1 MSKEINS
8 ETIKNEL
15 DIYWQKDQTDEKIE
29 RYIAEGKNILCDYAG
44 AELSFTEGSQEGRL
58 LIAYVSYAYN
68 KMSEYFETNYQSDL
82 IKLRLK
88 HQGAAYGED

>member
-1 MSKEINS
+1 MSKEIDS
-8 ETIKNEL
+8 ATIKNEL
-15 DIYWQKDQTDEKIE
+15 DIYWQKNQTDEKIK
-29 RYIAEGKNILCDYAG
+29 RYIAEGKNILRDYTG

-68 KMSEYFETNYQSDL
+68 KMSEYFETNYQADL

-88 HQGAAYGED
+88 HQGADYGEN